1 MCSARNPIRL
11 MKLARTFCPI
21 ALLAVSLTSCTT
33 PAKVSDDKD
42 ANGKKIEYVYY
53 TPSGSN
59 IPVKVRKDS
68 LNMSDS
74 DAAAQ
79 DKAYTDLQR
88 DSVVRPPP
96 TPDGK

>member
-1 MCSARNPIRL
+1 
-11 MKLARTFCPI
+11 MKLVRTLCAS
-21 ALLAVSLTSCTT
+21 ALLVITVTSCVA

-59 IPVKVRKDS
+59 IPIKVRKDS
-68 LNMSDS
+68 LNLSDS

-79 DKAYTDLQR
+79 DKAYSDLQR
-88 DSVVRPPP
+88 DSVVKPPP
-96 TPDGK
+96 TPGGK

>member
-1 MCSARNPIRL
+1 
-11 MKLARTFCPI
+11 MKIVRTLWSS
-21 ALLAVSLTSCTT
+21 ALLAVTVSSCAT

-59 IPVKVRKDS
+59 IPIKVRKDS

-79 DKAYTDLQR
+79 DKAYSDLQR
-88 DSVVRPPP
+88 DSLVKPPP

>member
-1 MCSARNPIRL
+1 
-11 MKLARTFCPI
+11 MKLIHTLFAS
-21 ALLAVSLTSCTT
+21 ALLVVTLTSCVA

-53 TPSGSN
+53 TPPGSN
-59 IPVKVRKDS
+59 IPIKVRKDS

-79 DKAYTDLQR
+79 DKAFSDIQR

-96 TPDGK
+96 TPDDK